1 LLTIFAVN
9 LLKIS
14 FSSLNLFNPY
24 SDFQVNWI
32 KMGGREI
39 EKALNVNDNE
49 NQNVASWSCR
59 FVSRVGW

>member
-14 FSSLNLFNPY
+14 FSSLNLFKPY

-32 KMGGREI
+32 KMGGRAIEI
-39 EKALNVNDNE
+39 GFERE
-49 NQNVASWSCR
+49 
-59 FVSRVGW
+59 